1 MKIRKTTFL
10 LFAGILQLCV
20 AFAQQSPSKESST
33 WQDLGFSLLSKDF
46 STDKIPLFEG
56 LNKSRGTWSFEGKTI
71 DGKATHPLKGSL
83 HIIGSPKSG
92 MLPSWHMALS
102 WVANDEENAVKYAIM
117 ASPRPT
123 GFDLMLFRVGPTRN
137 LREGIT
143 NTKPQPSM
151 FRGQWNLEN
160 RTITWTRSN
169 LPARLKKQSK
179 KDDVSEPSQ
188 SFEMVVASDGKISI
202 QNSKNASQMQV
213 VSGKAIV
220 RTAKAP
226 EEPVT
231 LNGKYNFKTVE
242 EIADRRIRPTLPPQA
257 TEISL
262 LSTRGG
268 HFARYR
274 VEEDHFIEFL
284 DKLWEAKKNSS
295 AHKRDLMHG
304 EGEPVNRERMAKRF
318 KVAGWEPLENSV
330 SYFSP
335 SKPSGA
341 MTTYYYDREAGIAYH
356 DTGYW

>member
-1 MKIRKTTFL
+1 MKIRKITFL
-10 LFAGILQLCV
+10 LFAGILQLCA
-20 AFAQQSPSKESST
+20 AFAQQSPSKESTT
-33 WQDLGFSLLSKDF
+33 WQDLGFNLLSKDF

-179 KDDVSEPSQ
+179 KDV
-188 SFEMVVASDGKISI
+188 
-202 QNSKNASQMQV
+202 
-213 VSGKAIV
+213 KA
-220 RTAKAP
+220 AM
-226 EEPVT
+226 E
-231 LNGKYNFKTVE
+231 
-242 EIADRRIRPTLPPQA
+242 
-257 TEISL
+257 
-262 LSTRGG
+262 
-268 HFARYR
+268 RY
-274 VEEDHFIEFL
+274 
-284 DKLWEAKKNSS
+284 
-295 AHKRDLMHG
+295 
-304 EGEPVNRERMAKRF
+304 
-318 KVAGWEPLENSV
+318 
-330 SYFSP
+330 
-335 SKPSGA
+335 
-341 MTTYYYDREAGIAYH
+341 
-356 DTGYW
+356 